1 MVRHGSELPH
11 STGKRLIQQG
21 RQTLG
26 LFRTYFSIQYRFST
40 PGLLFSIAMYI
51 GYSLAYQG
59 FHSLQICVSK
69 CLLKSFPHD
78 SFHLNI
84 VCLGLLEF
92 RKPDDAYSAKDFLLG
107 IDDFQ
112 TFYVIT
118 IFYSFKWNFS
128 RMILSTTNLSDKGDT
143 SALWFVIRIWM
154 WLTSL
159 SSMYPR
165 FFAVDLIDL
174 LSSSGANP

>member
-84 VCLGLLEF
+84 VCLGLLKF

-118 IFYSFKWNFS
+118 FFIPSNGTFQEWSFQP
-128 RMILSTTNLSDKGDT
+128 RTC
-143 SALWFVIRIWM
+143 
-154 WLTSL
+154 LTKEIPPHYGSW
-159 SSMYPR
+159 
-165 FFAVDLIDL
+165 
-174 LSSSGANP
+174 SGYGCG